1 MVADIAPAYSD
12 RSPNAKIREAIMERL
27 TFARPLLL
35 VLLTA
40 FLSGCQVIGD
50 IFKTGV
56 WTGVILV
63 LVVIGLVIFGIVKML
78 K

>member
-1 MVADIAPAYSD
+1 
-12 RSPNAKIREAIMERL
+12 MERL
-27 TFARPLLL
+27 TLVRPLLL
-35 VLLTA
+35 ILLGAT
-40 FLSGCQVIGD
+40 LSGCQVIGD